1 MPLSKASQFHSN
13 GNSECDFCTQPI
25 LPPGLMGQD
34 LLVCLCICVC
44 VCLCVYMGLYMSVC
58 VFLSLCLCVSVCLRV
73 SVCACSVYV
82 WRVKY
87 TMLVLRWACTAAGG
101 PGLQVLEL
109 WQRRHWI
116 RVCEMLALSFFST
129 LAVQWPSL
137 RAKLA
142 PIILMSG
149 TPESRSWYSQP
160 WAHISMHHLFL
171 LLCFFDLKW
180 PWPAET

>member
-1 MPLSKASQFHSN
+1 M
-13 GNSECDFCTQPI
+13 
-25 LPPGLMGQD
+25 
-34 LLVCLCICVC
+34 CLCICVR
-44 VCLCVYMGLYMSVC
+44 VCM
-58 VFLSLCLCVSVCLRV
+58 FLSLCLCVSVCLRV

-87 TMLVLRWACTAAGG
+87 TMLVLRWACPAAGG

-109 WQRRHWI
+109 WQRWHWI

-149 TPESRSWYSQP
+149 TPESWSWYSQP

-171 LLCFFDLKW
+171 LLCFFNLKW
-180 PWPAET
+180 PWPAETWSRALVPWPEIEVGSQQWLNPSH